1 MPQLKDKAQDND
13 WWIKIT
19 IILNYLCAMYQKI
32 KEKLDRKKKK
42 QNKLSLK
49 ILITES
55 DVQRLNCINLYN
67 GVKKFRKNLGS
78 IVRGIFSGHVEFE
91 MRPEVMK

>member
-42 QNKLSLK
+42 
-49 ILITES
+49 TE
-55 DVQRLNCINLYN
+55 QI
-67 GVKKFRKNLGS
+67 KFKNIDYRK
-78 IVRGIFSGHVEFE
+78 
-91 MRPEVMK
+91 